1 MKGDDGEDGK
11 AVEEMGKEI
20 LLRPDSKTENELKI
34 NGKKI
39 IAEIRGTKLKEKEKV
54 ETSRAG
60 FIIFFIFIQCFSS
73 SKYKNFS
80 SHLLFLFMM
89 VSLSG

>member
-60 FIIFFIFIQCFSS
+60 SHHFLHLYSVFFFIKI
-73 SKYKNFS
+73 
-80 SHLLFLFMM
+80 
-89 VSLSG
+89 